1 MEEHDI
7 PPPGPGSDSL
17 SVDPAVGPLVR
28 LAALA
33 HALDAPGA
41 PAPSRAALRDGLAAL
56 GAAEPALERAALVVT
71 AHARAAGLTWPEIAD
86 AHGGRADALARRH
99 TRRRERFPDYA
110 PPLAPTLEAYTAHA
124 ADLLAPVLAERS
136 LSPFL
141 AHLAAERLGAV
152 LLTAHWERV
161 DAVGVASWLS
171 DDALSEPH
179 QRLHHHYGDQAG
191 AVRGV
196 LNAHGQDPGPV
207 QASLVELMRE
217 AVGAEDLLRH
227 LHPVHPGP
235 RPGWAVPAAATGPDA
250 LAPLPLA
257 SADRDADALAAID
270 GGVGVLNV
278 AVDHDGGR
286 VKPSRATPKTLRR
299 LRDAGLVDAD
309 DRVTDR
315 GRAAL
320 PLATDRMRAQ
330 SRGAGY
336 APVLVRAGLDQAAA
350 AALAAPLAAFTA
362 TVELVKDQ
370 QRDGQMRGVLHALA
384 PVLAGGDPTRV
395 RLLLGALPR
404 LNLMGLE
411 EWAVLALAL
420 AEHAPRL
427 DERTDTAALV
437 EAAGLPPRVA
447 RPLAELV
454 DAARL
459 PALASYAP
467 GAPASAVA
475 DDLAAVI
482 VAVDT
487 ANAGDLPELLDQLVR
502 AEHLDLAADRP
513 HRLTGAWEDLVYA
526 LNNTEREQPGI
537 SPGAVEQ

>member
-1 MEEHDI
+1 MEEHGTLSGTSPHDTL
-7 PPPGPGSDSL
+7 SD
-17 SVDPAVGPLVR
+17 DAAVGPLVR

-41 PAPSRAALRDGLAAL
+41 PAPSRAELRDGLAAL

-71 AHARAAGLTWPEIAD
+71 AHARAAGFTWPEIA
-86 AHGGRADALARRH
+86 AAEGGRADSLATRYN
-99 TRRRERFPDYA
+99 RRRRRFGDYS

-124 ADLLAPVLAERS
+124 ADLLAPVLETRP

-161 DAVGVASWLS
+161 DAVGSASWLS

-179 QRLHHHYGDQAG
+179 QRLNHHYGQEAG
-191 AVRGV
+191 RVRGV
-196 LNAHGQDPGPV
+196 LNAHSQDPAPV
-207 QASLVELMRE
+207 QASLVELMRA
-217 AVGAEDLLRH
+217 AVGAEDLLQH

-235 RPGWAVPAAATGPDA
+235 RPAWAVPASTGPDGS
-250 LAPLPLA
+250 APLPPT
-257 SADRDADALAAID
+257 SAREDADALVAID

-278 AVDHDGGR
+278 AVDHAGGV
-286 VKPSRATPKTLRR
+286 VKPDRSTPKIFRR
-299 LRDAGLVDAD
+299 LREAGLVDTGG
-309 DRVTDR
+309 RVTER

-320 PLATDRMRAQ
+320 PLATDQVTGRDR
-330 SRGAGY
+330 SVGSGY
-336 APVLVRAGLDQAAA
+336 APVLVRAGLDPAAA
-350 AALAAPLAAFTA
+350 AALTAPLTAFVA
-362 TVELVKDQ
+362 TVERVKDQ
-370 QRDGQMRGVLHALA
+370 QRDGELRGVLHALA
-384 PVLAGGDPTRV
+384 PVLSGGDPARV

-404 LNLMGLE
+404 LDLEGLE
-411 EWAVLALAL
+411 DWALLALAV
-420 AEHAPRL
+420 AEHAPHL
-427 DERTDTAALV
+427 DERTNTAALAALV
-437 EAAGLPPRVA
+437 EAAGLPSGTA

-459 PALASYAP
+459 PVLAAFAP
-467 GAPASAVA
+467 GAPASVVA

-487 ANAGDLPELLDQLVR
+487 GNVADLPALLDLLVQ
-502 AEHLDLAADRP
+502 AERLDLVADRP

-526 LNNTEREQPGI
+526 LTDGTTTR
-537 SPGAVEQ
+537 

>member
-1 MEEHDI
+1 MEEHDTL
-7 PPPGPGSDSL
+7 SDASNLDVL
-17 SVDPAVGPLVR
+17 SDDAAVGPLVR

-41 PAPSRAALRDGLAAL
+41 PAPSRAELRAGLAAL

-71 AHARAAGLTWPEIAD
+71 SHARAAGLTWPEIAD
-86 AHGGRADALARRH
+86 AHGGRPDALARRH

-124 ADLLAPVLAERS
+124 ADLLAPVLTERP

-179 QRLHHHYGDQAG
+179 QRLNHHYSQEAG
-191 AVRGV
+191 HVRGV
-196 LNAHGQDPGPV
+196 LNAHALDPGPV
-207 QASLVELMRE
+207 QASLVDLMRE

-227 LHPVHPGP
+227 LHPVHPVP
-235 RPGWAVPAAATGPDA
+235 RPAWAVPAATGPDA
-250 LAPLPLA
+250 SAPLPPA
-257 SADRDADALAAID
+257 AAERDADALVAMD

-278 AVDHDGGR
+278 AVDHDNGV
-286 VKPSRATPKTLRR
+286 VKPHRATPKILRR
-299 LRDAGLVDAD
+299 LREAGLVDTGG
-309 DRVTDR
+309 RVTDR

-320 PLATDRMRAQ
+320 PLATDRVTGQGRSAV
-330 SRGAGY
+330 SGY
-336 APVLVRAGLDQAAA
+336 APVLVRAGLDRAAA
-350 AALAAPLAAFTA
+350 AALTAPLTAFTA
-362 TVELVKDQ
+362 TVERVKDQ
-370 QRDGQMRGVLHALA
+370 QVDGELRGVLHALA
-384 PVLAGGDPTRV
+384 PVLSDGDPARV
-395 RLLLGALPR
+395 RFLLGALPH
-404 LNLMGLE
+404 LHLTGLE
-411 EWAVLALAL
+411 DWALLALAV
-420 AEHAPRL
+420 AEHAPHL
-427 DERTDTAALV
+427 DERADTAALA
-437 EAAGLPPRVA
+437 EGAGLPSGAA

-459 PALASYAP
+459 PVLASYAP

-487 ANAGDLPELLDQLVR
+487 ANVSDLPAVLDQLVQ
-502 AEHLDLAADRP
+502 AERLDLEADQP
-513 HRLTGAWEDLVYA
+513 HRLTSAWEDLVYA
-526 LNNTEREQPGI
+526 LTDGSTIR
-537 SPGAVEQ
+537 